1 MKPSC
6 IQNCGSLRRDSDPG
20 RSESPD
26 TLQLGSGLI
35 SAFRVLAGAPVCL
48 HPGHPL
54 PTACREI
61 LEVPYSIQAPA
72 AFSQES
78 CINTH
83 TPVPHRRL
91 VGGSLGIL
99 NPPCFLHCHPRTFP
113 EGQPH
118 QLPAVPCPQL
128 PHAPSKPLSPPCLPE
143 LLFVTGN
150 LALNSTLHRRFLP
163 PPSWTKQRVP
173 SEGHTFPTSHS
184 SGL

>member
-6 IQNCGSLRRDSDPG
+6 VQVSEKRQRPGALGEPRHTPAGLWTHQCIQSARRCLCLPPPG
-20 RSESPD
+20 R
-26 TLQLGSGLI
+26 
-35 SAFRVLAGAPVCL
+35 
-48 HPGHPL
+48 PL
-54 PTACREI
+54 PTACPEI
-61 LEVPYSIQAPA
+61 LEVPCSIQAPA

-78 CINTH
+78 CVDTH

-91 VGGSLGIL
+91 VGGSLGKL
-99 NPPCFLHCHPRTFP
+99 NPPCFLHCHPRPFP

-118 QLPAVPCPQL
+118 QLPALPCPQL
-128 PHAPSKPLSPPCLPE
+128 PHAPSKPLSPACLPE

-163 PPSWTKQRVP
+163 PLSWTKHRVP
-173 SEGHTFPTSHS
+173 SEGHMFPTSHS